1 VGEHPRHAGGGDAG
15 GNFNRAFETQK
26 DSGKMNRKQ
35 FVILVIV
42 GVIAGLVGWNVSKRK
57 RESFTTSDAGAAKL
71 IPNFPINEIA
81 QVRIKQSTGEVNLVK
96 KDDLWRVKERAD
108 YPANFTELGDF
119 LRKVQDL
126 KTIEE
131 VKVGPSQMGRLE
143 LNSPDKAG
151 TNSATL
157 VEFKDGK
164 GANLKS
170 LMLGKKYSRS
180 APDES
185 AFSGGGFPV
194 GRYVMVPGGD
204 NKVWLINDAMTQ
216 VEAKPESWLNKDFF
230 KVEKLKS
237 ISVTH
242 QEVTNSWTLTRDK
255 EGGDLKLADAKP
267 GENLDT
273 GKASGAGYALSSPSF
288 NDVVVNP
295 KPEETGLD
303 KPTTAKLETFD
314 GFTYTVKLGKPMK
327 DDNYPLQMTV
337 EANIPKE
344 REAGKDEKPADK
356 EKLDKEFKEKQS
368 KLEEKLKKEKS
379 YEKWT
384 YLVAKWSVD
393 PLLKERKDLLAEK
406 KDENKDEK
414 KDTSAKPA
422 TPADP
427 LKDIVPQLEPK

>member
-1 VGEHPRHAGGGDAG
+1 
-15 GNFNRAFETQK
+15 
-26 DSGKMNRKQ
+26 MNRKQ
-35 FVILVIV
+35 FVILVVIA
-42 GVIAGLVGWNVSKRK
+42 VIAGVVCYRVT
-57 RESFTTSDAGAAKL
+57 RQREESFKTSDTGARKL
-71 IPNFPINEIA
+71 IPNFPINDVA

-131 VKVGPSQMGRLE
+131 VKVGASQMGRLE

-157 VEFKDGK
+157 VEFKDAK
-164 GANLKS
+164 GGNLKS
-170 LMLGKKYSRS
+170 LMLGKKYSKS
-180 APDES
+180 AQEDSP
-185 AFSGGGFPV
+185 FGGGGFPV

-204 NKVWLINDAMTQ
+204 NKVWLINDALTQ

-242 QEVTNSWTLTRDK
+242 PGGTNSWTLTREK
-255 EGGDLKLADAKP
+255 EGGDLKLADAKE

-288 NDVVVNP
+288 NDVIVDP

-303 KPTTAKLETFD
+303 KPIKAKLETFD
-314 GFTYTVKLGKPMK
+314 GFTYNVKLGKPMK
-327 DDNYPLQMTV
+327 EENYPLQVAV
-337 EANIPKE
+337 EGNFAKQ
-344 REAGKDEKPADK
+344 REPGKDEKPEDK
-356 EKLDKEFKEKQS
+356 EKLDKEFKDKQS
-368 KLEEKLKKEKS
+368 KLEEKLKNEKKF
-379 YEKWT
+379 EKWT

-406 KDENKDEK
+406 KDEKKDEK
-414 KDTSAKPA
+414 KEGAT
-422 TPADP
+422 TPAPDP
-427 LKDIVPQLEPK
+427 LKDIVPQLAPAPK